1 MNWGPCGSR
10 TLVFTTRLASMDVAR
25 GCIGKMTPRAP
36 ASSGCGYIARHVRAL
51 ANTHRHAPSN
61 APRHGH
67 DNLNKQNRQI
77 ATIALATDLANM
89 PHGRN
94 KAGKHWARTRTATL
108 QRKLRWCRLQSCIY
122 MSARL
127 VQTKYHTDKNTMDE
141 VHRSRI
147 IACPMRSS
155 MSTEP
160 RTWAPKPRP
169 ANAWHPSKFCMGLP
183 IKPQAFVGQRRLTT
197 A

>member
-1 MNWGPCGSR
+1 MFFMPTQPYVTTIMTILINKIAKLQPLRSR
-10 TLVFTTRLASMDVAR
+10 QTLPTCRTVET
-25 GCIGKMTPRAP
+25 KP
-36 ASSGCGYIARHVRAL
+36 ASTGPAQQRRRF
-51 ANTHRHAPSN
+51 N
-61 APRHGH
+61 
-67 DNLNKQNRQI
+67 NKI
-77 ATIALATDLANM
+77 
-89 PHGRN
+89 
-94 KAGKHWARTRTATL
+94 
-108 QRKLRWCRLQSCIY
+108 RWCCLPSCIY

-127 VQTKYHTDKNTMDE
+127 VQTQYHTDKNTMDE

-169 ANAWHPSKFCMGLP
+169 ATAWHPSKFCMGLP
-183 IKPQAFVGQRRLTT
+183 IKAQAFVGQRRLTT